1 MSQETYNENKRTLK
15 SSIDQIYSS
24 IEQRQQTTPYHA
36 IEEET
41 KKIADR
47 QEFIY
52 TMLSTVAVVSV
63 LFTMY
68 RVRS

>member
-1 MSQETYNENKRTLK
+1 MDQTYNDNKRTLK
-15 SSIDQIYSS
+15 ASIDQIYTS
-24 IEQRQQTTPYHA
+24 IENRQQTTPYDA

-41 KKIADR
+41 KKVADR

-52 TMLSTVAVVSV
+52 TMLSTVAVFSV